1 MKKLLLISFT
11 IFLVSIFVS
20 CLSTSE
26 STAANETK
34 VVDSTL
40 QDSQEEV
47 LDPIADIL
55 ENTEID
61 TLETLEETPKL
72 EKETYHDGEIPVH
85 SNDLSLEEAQRLF
98 GKGEKLDSPSKEIKN
113 NATQKQDISQNNHN
127 GQVFSPK
134 DTHVKSSG
142 KDSMSVKGSLGSGA
156 TKKEATKTS
165 EPVEE
170 EREATK
176 TSEPVEEKI
185 EVTKTSEPV
194 EEEIEATKTSEPV
207 EEEIEVTKTSEP
219 VEEEREVT
227 KTSEPVKEE
236 IEATKT
242 SEPVEEEREVTKTS
256 ELVEEEIKATKTSE
270 PVEEEIK
277 ATKTS
282 EPVKEEK
289 EATKTSEPVE
299 EEREVTKT
307 SELVEEETEIEEID
321 QVANVPPQVPIS
333 RTVTMDNRQFLDI
346 VYPGSGWIYMGE
358 VPSNTELLT
367 YFGRKLND
375 SDTVFTLRSVSPGTT
390 ILHFYKQDI
399 LSASYIDDYIEVTI
413 TDVVSKSGARVLAP
427 SYSEIVPAYQYEIP
441 DPAEFVVEEE
451 IEVEQEVLSEEEKL
465 LSDSSTFA
473 DNSPKNQ
480 QVETSSSEKSI
491 QNEDT
496 SITETKPT
504 QENSVLQPSNQ
515 DNLFAEAPIISYVED
530 TDPSETVIQDAT
542 QNQDIFY
549 DTDNSVPSE
558 SDDLFESLISI
569 SPSNN
574 QVSQGEVL
582 EGDALGTAL
591 SLLEQAK
598 LAYNHNEYKKAA
610 DLLEQFFLVADSK
623 IDEALYLK
631 GQVYEAKS
639 EIQNIRTA
647 LSAYKQLVNQFP
659 QSSYWQL
666 AKNKETYLNRFY
678 FDIR

>member
-236 IEATKT
+236 I
-242 SEPVEEEREVTKTS
+242 
-256 ELVEEEIKATKTSE
+256 
-270 PVEEEIK
+270 
-277 ATKTS
+277 
-282 EPVKEEK
+282 